1 MADRIMVGIGALH
14 TRGLRRFGGTGVVFV
29 LGLLVGAAIGP
40 VSAVRSTEVPPT
52 DSGVSPSSNSG
63 RIRSAMLG
71 GSEHV
76 PFALRG
82 QLPAEVTRVIDGD
95 TFEAR
100 VHVWPGIDI
109 TTRVRLRGID
119 APEFKARCM
128 EERVKAE
135 AARDRLQ
142 AVLDEGE
149 VFVSRIALDKY
160 GGRVLAAAT
169 TRRTADVSAALLQ
182 AGLARS
188 YDGGRRDGWC
198 P

>member
-1 MADRIMVGIGALH
+1 
-14 TRGLRRFGGTGVVFV
+14 
-29 LGLLVGAAIGP
+29 
-40 VSAVRSTEVPPT
+40 
-52 DSGVSPSSNSG
+52 
-63 RIRSAMLG
+63 
-71 GSEHV
+71 
-76 PFALRG
+76 
-82 QLPAEVTRVIDGD
+82 
-95 TFEAR
+95 
-100 VHVWPGIDI
+100 
-109 TTRVRLRGID
+109 
-119 APEFKARCM
+119 M

>member
-1 MADRIMVGIGALH
+1 MVGIGTL
-14 TRGLRRFGGTGVVFV
+14 RSKGLSRFSGTGIVFV
-29 LGLLVGAAIGP
+29 LGLLTGAAIGP
-40 VSAVRSTEVPPT
+40 VSSVRSTEAGSAGPA
-52 DSGVSPSSNSG
+52 VSPSSSSE
-63 RIRSAMLG
+63 RSSSAMFG

-109 TTRVRLRGID
+109 TTRVRLRDID

-142 AVLDEGE
+142 AMLDEGE

-160 GGRVLAAAT
+160 GGRVLAAAA
-169 TRRTADVSAALLQ
+169 TRRTADVSTALLQ

-188 YDGGRRDGWC
+188 YEGGRRDGWC

>member
-1 MADRIMVGIGALH
+1 MVGIG
-14 TRGLRRFGGTGVVFV
+14 TLRSRSLGRFSGTGIVFV
-29 LGLLVGAAIGP
+29 LGLLAGAAIGP
-40 VSAVRSTEVPPT
+40 VSSVRSTEVAPANPAVLPRSST
-52 DSGVSPSSNSG
+52 GPSST
-63 RIRSAMLG
+63 AMFG
-71 GSEHV
+71 GNDHV

-142 AVLDEGE
+142 GMLDEGE
-149 VFVSRIALDKY
+149 VFVSRIGLDKY
-160 GGRVLAAAT
+160 GGRVLAAAA
-169 TRRTADVSAALLQ
+169 TRRTADVSTALLQ
-182 AGLARS
+182 AGLARF
-188 YDGGRRDGWC
+188 YEGGRRDAWC